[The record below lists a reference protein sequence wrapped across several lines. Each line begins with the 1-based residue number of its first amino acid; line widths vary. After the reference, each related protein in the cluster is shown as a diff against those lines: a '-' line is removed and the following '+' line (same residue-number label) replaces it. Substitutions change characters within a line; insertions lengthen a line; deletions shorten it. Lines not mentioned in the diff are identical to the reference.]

1 MNFPPGFRRD
11 LLSAAEYSP
20 RFVEFFCYRSIDNAT
35 AKLFRTCEIVTG
47 PKLLREEMQ
56 RYRLCPAIP
65 QSILKQKTDLR
76 RDVGALLV
84 KLGRPEGL
92 AHQAAEGR
100 LVFLAGHGVA
110 VVGARLAGIAHFE
123 LQRAVL
129 LRTAL
134 PIHTSLMFR
143 LSSYLNLKT
152 KRRWV

>member
-1 MNFPPGFRRD
+1 MDCFKQRRGGH
-11 LLSAAEYSP
+11 
-20 RFVEFFCYRSIDNAT
+20 F
-35 AKLFRTCEIVTG
+35 
-47 PKLLREEMQ
+47 
-56 RYRLCPAIP
+56 
-65 QSILKQKTDLR
+65 R

-84 KLGRPEGL
+84 KLRRPERL
-92 AHQAAEGR
+92 PYQPAERR

>member
-1 MNFPPGFRRD
+1 M
-11 LLSAAEYSP
+11 
-20 RFVEFFCYRSIDNAT
+20 
-35 AKLFRTCEIVTG
+35 TG

-134 PIHTSLMFR
+134 PIMNSYISHVSALLLSQSQNKTPLGMTRLQTKKIHAFR
-143 LSSYLNLKT
+143 YKSGRPRGYA
-152 KRRWV
+152 